1 MYVPRE
7 PDKILSG
14 SWGLVAICVTQP
26 LCPFK
31 VPRRVSPSAMM
42 LLFSQWF
49 RRIEHRVTPQW
60 RSIRGKRKR
69 EDEGYVFGTGYEI
82 KKRLLERGE
91 GREEELF
98 SLEIEADTH
107 VWNDVATAIL
117 LLLVEGY
124 NFLPS
129 FIGYWRSLLEFN
141 EFWVKTKILALFS
154 GIADTFSYHA
164 NEVRNKIC

>member
-69 EDEGYVFGTGYEI
+69 EDEGYVFETGHEI
-82 KKRLLERGE
+82 KNEYLSE
-91 GREEELF
+91 GRVGRNSSSHSKSRL
-98 SLEIEADTH
+98 TH
-107 VWNDVATAIL
+107 MSEMTWRPPYCSCWQKVTI
-117 LLLVEGY
+117 
-124 NFLPS
+124 FLPS
-129 FIGYWRSLLEFN
+129 FSGYWRSLLEFN